1 VENRDLL
8 SVILKRRSVRE
19 FKADEIPQIHID
31 QFIEA
36 LRWAPSAGNRQ
47 PWHFY
52 LVQRPEIKSD
62 LARAAFQQN
71 FIAQAPLVFVICGLP
86 ERSAKRY
93 GDRGSEL
100 YVFQDTAAAVQSLLL
115 CATDMGYGTCW
126 VGAFD
131 ETEVSKVLSLPAEE
145 RPLAMVPIGKAA
157 EHPSPPQRLPVEKV
171 LTILE

>member
-1 VENRDLL
+1 MENSDLL
-8 SVILKRRSVRE
+8 SVILKRRSVRA

-31 QFIEA
+31 RFIEA

-52 LVQRPEIKSD
+52 LIHNPETKGD
-62 LARAAFQQN
+62 LARAAFQQD

-86 ERSAKRY
+86 ERSARRY

-126 VGAFD
+126 VGAFN
-131 ETEVSKVLSLPAEE
+131 ESEVSNVLSLPAEE
-145 RPLAMVPIGKAA
+145 RPLAIVPIGQAA
-157 EHPSPPQRLPVEKV
+157 EQPSPPQRLPVEKV